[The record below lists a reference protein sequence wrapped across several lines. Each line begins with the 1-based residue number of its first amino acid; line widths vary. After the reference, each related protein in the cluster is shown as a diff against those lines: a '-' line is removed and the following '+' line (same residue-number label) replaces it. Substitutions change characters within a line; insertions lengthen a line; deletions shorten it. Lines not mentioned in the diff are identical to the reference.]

1 MTKWKLSALNIQKS
15 VNTSELP
22 TGQTPS
28 NYVPRR
34 SDNFTYLLLKIKKW
48 AFYSHNALQVLYM
61 IPAIS
66 CDYFS
71 KQHQPVCHR
80 NGNRFCCVWDRTEI
94 LLSETGL

>member
-34 SDNFTYLLLKIKKW
+34 SDNFTYLLLKIKK
-48 AFYSHNALQVLYM
+48 
-61 IPAIS
+61 
-66 CDYFS
+66 
-71 KQHQPVCHR
+71 
-80 NGNRFCCVWDRTEI
+80 
-94 LLSETGL
+94 